1 MAGRSVTQQFVGT
14 VGVFSLLGPLAGT
27 VAVWIALVIAM
38 LADGSGDSWS
48 FLQSLSDIVA
58 FAILSL
64 VVGYVLGVIPA
75 AVTGALC
82 HLFARNIR
90 STAGWVAA
98 CSGGGAIG
106 GFSGPLVTGNAE
118 HAGLAFGIVGSVAA
132 AVCAFA
138 LRHARWR

>member
-27 VAVWIALVIAM
+27 VAAWIALVVAT
-38 LADGSGDSWS
+38 LADGSGGGWS
-48 FLQSLSDIVA
+48 FLTNPTDIVA

-75 AVTGALC
+75 AVTGAIC
-82 HLFARNIR
+82 HLFARHIR
-90 STAGWVAA
+90 PTAGWIAA
-98 CSGGGAIG
+98 CSGVGAMCA
-106 GFSGPLVTGNAE
+106 FCGPLVTGNAE
-118 HAGLAFGIVGSVAA
+118 YAGMMFGIIGAVAA